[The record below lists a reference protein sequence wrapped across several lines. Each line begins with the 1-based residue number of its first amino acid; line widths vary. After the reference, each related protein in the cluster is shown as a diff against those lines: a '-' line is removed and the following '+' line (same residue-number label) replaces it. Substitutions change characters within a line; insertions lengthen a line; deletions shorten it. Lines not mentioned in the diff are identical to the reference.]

1 MWCAV
6 SFAVRQVSVIATIS
20 ALDKFQHSKQIQQIS
35 SVVISRSSNKI
46 SNCSLYGVA
55 DQKQLV
61 HVHQQVTGKLT
72 FVDRNQLYQGGKKYA
87 LGSSHDQLYFLDIS
101 QNAIRF

>member
-46 SNCSLYGVA
+46 SNCALYGVA